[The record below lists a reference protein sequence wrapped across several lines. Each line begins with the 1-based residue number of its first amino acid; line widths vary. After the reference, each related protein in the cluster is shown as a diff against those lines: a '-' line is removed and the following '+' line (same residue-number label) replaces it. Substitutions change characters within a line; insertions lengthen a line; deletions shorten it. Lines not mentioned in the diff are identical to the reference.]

1 MASKIS
7 LFNAALS
14 EIGHRALVDT
24 GEPVEAGRELNRNY
38 NLVVDDCLAAGSWNF
53 AMETIKSVADTGVT
67 PGFGFTEVFA
77 KPLDWVRTIG
87 ISSDENFS
95 LPLLQYYDDAG
106 FWSAD
111 VSPIYVR
118 YVSDDTGLGYELTRW
133 PSAFR
138 RYVELELADRSCLRI
153 NQSESTKERIAK
165 ARDKARKTALT
176 LDALNEPN
184 PKFPPMGSWN
194 SSRGG
199 GFGGDRGNR
208 GSLTG

>member
-111 VSPIYVR
+111 VSPI
-118 YVSDDTGLGYELTRW
+118 
-133 PSAFR
+133 SAMR
-138 RYVELELADRSCLRI
+138 RARPASLFLSRSTF
-153 NQSESTKERIAK
+153 S
-165 ARDKARKTALT
+165 
-176 LDALNEPN
+176 PV
-184 PKFPPMGSWN
+184 F
-194 SSRGG
+194 
-199 GFGGDRGNR
+199 
-208 GSLTG
+208 